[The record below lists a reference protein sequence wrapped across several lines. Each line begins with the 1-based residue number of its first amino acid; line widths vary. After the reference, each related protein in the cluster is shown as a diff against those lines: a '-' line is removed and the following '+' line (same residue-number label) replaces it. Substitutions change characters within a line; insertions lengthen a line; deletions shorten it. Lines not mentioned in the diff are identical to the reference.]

1 MARKGAAAAG
11 ERSPGRVLCVDLWT
25 GGPVSG
31 EGAAGKKS
39 QMIKFP
45 VAAVKGFLSTLGLK
59 DGGFYEK
66 SFVLCVN
73 KAGLMVQRVSMCEG
87 P

>member
-1 MARKGAAAAG
+1 MGWVLCVAAAG
-11 ERSPGRVLCVDLWT
+11 GSEVDLWT

-45 VAAVKGFLSTLGLK
+45 VGAVKKLLFPAGSEGRRFLRG
-59 DGGFYEK
+59 E
-66 SFVLCVN
+66 FVLCVN
-73 KAGLMVQRVSMCEG
+73 KAGFNGAEG
-87 P
+87 FDV